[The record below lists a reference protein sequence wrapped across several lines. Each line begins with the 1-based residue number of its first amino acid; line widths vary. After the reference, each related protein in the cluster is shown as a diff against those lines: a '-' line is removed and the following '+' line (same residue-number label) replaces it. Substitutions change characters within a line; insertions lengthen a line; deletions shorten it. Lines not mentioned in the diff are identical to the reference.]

1 MDNVKIIKI
10 ETNGAIT
17 SVQDLRNHI
26 KELQDILVNTEKDTD
41 EYNQAVNELVASQTK
56 LNEVMAATKKNA
68 SAAEGSYNALVNQM
82 NALKT
87 AWRATTS
94 EVTRTQLGEKI
105 KAINEQLKDYD
116 ASIGNNQRKVGSY
129 EEALQTLNATFDNQR
144 KELAALKNVLDNL
157 EPGTNAYNE
166 AFERA
171 TEITHNL
178 QERQEE
184 LRMSANDLGTQLSNV
199 ASIGAG
205 LVSGF
210 NAVNAIMALTGQKN
224 EDLQKTMVKLQAG
237 IALVQS
243 AKGLEGAAKSMKA
256 YANWAARAY
265 DSIVKFISGSKAQQK
280 QIQATTVA
288 SEANAAANNQ
298 VAASETAAAT
308 GAKAMGAG
316 MQTAAVGT
324 TTATVAMTAFKAVLM
339 SLGIGIVIAAISGL
353 ISLIGKLASTA
364 KKAREQ
370 DMAYAELALE
380 NEQKRVEDEIKDIER
395 RAEASR
401 AAGKSELEVL
411 KQLDDGYSELFL
423 KISNSTR
430 EAEAFRNALQLKSGK
445 IKDGALLEATY
456 SQLEIVNNKLKSTE
470 KTSVKSARS
479 MATQM
484 LAAVKYYTENGS
496 RYMREMLI
504 NDQDTYDKL
513 LKKGV
518 KTYEDLAQVSSWYV
532 GVLKENQAEY
542 EIDPLAQNR
551 EDRKN
556 EAASILA
563 EAEDAMLS
571 EIQLENKH
579 YKEQRGNY
587 QWSAKEL
594 ETLRN
599 AHNKRVYE
607 MVTAATQSIIDSA
620 RQANQTELEN
630 LTEKYQKELKIL
642 KQYGRDTTELT
653 KAYEKQKTQIIYNGE
668 VKATENAIKE
678 LERYASDSGP
688 VSQAYER
695 LEAMGV
701 AHAKDLEA
709 AQYEQYEKLRTSL
722 EQQFEY
728 WRDLWNKYQNDE
740 NLTQDQRLALQEKF
754 LNAKNALEKSE
765 TDYLL
770 KQIKTRKQALDE
782 EIDNIEKNYNNV
794 SRMQSLNTEYKYAK
808 NSGFGDTFWG
818 ARQNASYGQMKED
831 MNASYNIDKARLQ
844 EEIAAYQD
852 YAANVAKTDAEI
864 TYAKKQEAA
873 KRMEL
878 SNLERQNLI
887 DNLNLEIDQQKEL
900 INTIVDVG
908 SSIGD
913 ILGSVADAWESS
925 IQAQVNAGELSQEE
939 ADKQMENVRS
949 LQILQTTINML
960 AGSFGAFAQASQ
972 TIPPPYGQIVGAAA
986 AAAVIAQGIA
996 QIAAIK
1002 AANKNGGTG
1011 GSTMMAQVTPVMTDY
1026 QPQMVG
1032 TATGEQETEQLAN
1045 ALQKQPLRAYVVESD
1060 ISEAQ
1065 AKSIQRQNES
1075 TF

>member
-26 KELQDILVNTEKDTD
+26 KELQDVLVNTEKDTD

-82 NALKT
+82 SALKT

-94 EVTRTQLGEKI
+94 EVQRAQLGEKI

-129 EEALQTLNATFDNQR
+129 EEALQTLNATFANQR
-144 KELAALKNVLDNL
+144 KELAALKNALDNL
-157 EPGTNAYNE
+157 EPGTDAYEE
-166 AFERA
+166 AFTRA

-184 LRMSANDLGTQLSNV
+184 LRMSANDVGTQLSNV

-243 AKGLEGAAKSMKA
+243 AKGLEGATKSLKA
-256 YANWAARAY
+256 YANWAAKAY
-265 DSIVKFISGSKAQQK
+265 DSIVNWISGSKSQQK
-280 QIQATTVA
+280 QIEATTKA
-288 SEANAAANNQ
+288 AEANAVANNQ
-298 VAASETAAAT
+298 VAASETAAGA
-308 GAKAMGAG
+308 GAKTMAGGLGA
-316 MQTAAVGT
+316 AAGGFNI
-324 TTATVAMTAFKAVLM
+324 ATVAATAFKAVMM
-339 SLGIGIVIAAISGL
+339 SLGIGVVVAAISGL
-353 ISLIGKLASTA
+353 VTVLGKLAGSWINA
-364 KKAREQ
+364 GDKARENAYNVMSYIDETQ
-370 DMAYAELALE
+370 KQLLEREEERLERRVALAKAAGASEIEILEMYKKFYEDVFSGFKTQEDKWIDGINEDFATAKANLETFSDFQYNNSKLSKSDRKRYERDINKWIAEVKIMRDNGNMAIKEVEVLQKEAFEKILE
-380 NEQKRVEDEIKDIER
+380 NGVK
-395 RAEASR
+395 
-401 AAGKSELEVL
+401 
-411 KQLDDGYSELFL
+411 
-423 KISNSTR
+423 
-430 EAEAFRNALQLKSGK
+430 
-445 IKDGALLEATY
+445 TY
-456 SQLEIVNNKLKSTE
+456 SQL
-470 KTSVKSARS
+470 
-479 MATQM
+479 
-484 LAAVKYYTENGS
+484 Y
-496 RYMREMLI
+496 
-504 NDQDTYDKL
+504 KL
-513 LKKGV
+513 LEWYSKGAEEIS
-518 KTYEDLAQVSSWYV
+518 KDYRFNPIGANENDIQVE
-532 GVLKENQAEY
+532 LQ
-542 EIDPLAQNR
+542 
-551 EDRKN
+551 
-556 EAASILA
+556 SILKD
-563 EAEDAMLS
+563 AEDANKS
-571 EIQLENKH
+571 EIQLENESYQKR
-579 YKEQRGNY
+579 KEI
-587 QWSAKEL
+587 L
-594 ETLRN
+594 EKYGKDTTKLTD

-620 RQANQTELEN
+620 KAANQTELQN
-630 LTEKYQKELKIL
+630 LEDRYKKELKIL
-642 KQYGRDTTELT
+642 RQYGRDTTELT

-678 LERYASDSGP
+678 LERYASGSGP
-688 VSQAYER
+688 VSKLYDQ

-728 WRDLWNKYQNDE
+728 WRGLWDKYQDDE

-818 ARQNASYGQMKED
+818 ARQNASYDQMRED
-831 MNASYNIDKARLQ
+831 VNGAYNIDKARLQ

-852 YAANVAKTDAEI
+852 YAANVAQTDAEI
-864 TYAKKQEAA
+864 TYAKEQEAA

-900 INTIVDVG
+900 ISTIVDVG
-908 SSIGD
+908 NSIGD

-939 ADKQMENVRS
+939 ADKQMENVRA
-949 LQILQTTINML
+949 LQIVQTTINML

-996 QIAAIK
+996 QIAAIR
-1002 AANKNGGTG
+1002 AANKNGGGTG
-1011 GSTMMAQVTPVMTDY
+1011 GSTMMAQVTPVVSDY

-1045 ALQKQPLRAYVVESD
+1045 ALQKQPIWVSVQD
-1060 ISEAQ
+1060 IDSAQ
-1065 AKSIQRQNES
+1065 ERGRVRVTES
-1075 TF
+1075 TY